1 MNMENKIKMKERY
14 CTGKTILYFLF
25 QMDVWIMSFFSSE
38 EHGLLLQDSFPLPSL
53 YQVLL
58 GIEVPYYY
66 FAKKVRK
73 SFTIPSPPVSADMSL
88 LRGSN
93 VTKLSLG

>member
-1 MNMENKIKMKERY
+1 MNMEKKIKMKERW
-14 CTGKTILYFLF
+14 CTRKTILYFLF

-58 GIEVPYYY
+58 GIEVPHYY

-73 SFTIPSPPVSADMSL
+73 SFTILSLPISSNLSL
-88 LRGSN
+88 LR
-93 VTKLSLG
+93 VQV